1 MIALTPVGTEVP
13 MAIRLDVDKPP
24 SPPLLEEVL

>member
-1 MIALTPVGTEVP
+1 MTPVGTEVP

-24 SPPLLEEVL
+24 SPPQLEEVL